1 MNKCE
6 KCGAIGAERV
16 KRVPLP
22 DGDTFTLLIAR
33 HLCKGCTQELAE
45 AAQRARTKANH
56 LLKGEGQ

>member
-45 AAQRARTKANH
+45 AAQRALDHTDKRE
-56 LLKGEGQ
+56 KGA

>member
-1 MNKCE
+1 MNKCI

-22 DGDTFTLLIAR
+22 DGDTFTLLSAR

-45 AAQRARTKANH
+45 AAQRALNHASISRKA
-56 LLKGEGQ
+56 